1 MFTDELTKK
10 VGEFDNKAFLDKL
23 LEKIESK
30 ELLDKDIV
38 DTL

>member
-1 MFTDELTKK
+1 MFTEKLTKA

>member
-1 MFTDELTKK
+1 MFTEKLAKL
-10 VGEFDNKAFLDKL
+10 VGEFDNQAFLDKL